1 MLPSTRVEGLAHDEG
16 SSLHPILQ
24 DARQGT
30 QVHSNS
36 PPSRASSFC
45 TVFGAFL
52 ALLFSFGNLSAFGT
66 FQAWYMHNQFRGFPS
81 STIAWIGSA
90 QLFMFFASG
99 ACIGHLCDAYGPG
112 WLLLSGGLS
121 TTFSIL
127 MTSLSTEFY
136 QFLFCQGVLFGLGA
150 GMLFYPAMTSVSS
163 HFTAYR
169 ATALG
174 IVATGSSVGGVI
186 FPIML
191 ERLFS
196 KIGFA
201 WTLRVVGLFNAAG
214 CLLAWLLVSSR
225 ATAKGIQSP
234 IFDHATSRDEK
245 YMLLVAGSCLV
256 SFGLYTP
263 PTFIVSFAQS
273 YGITSARAN
282 TALVVLNA
290 ASAFGRLLPAY
301 LADRAG
307 NFNLLAPAAALCGV
321 ACLAV
326 AASLR
331 GLSACVSSAA
341 VISTLPSAPGACAP
355 SLASIIAFAAIYG
368 FLSGAFISVVTPCV
382 AQISPAGRVGARV
395 GMLYSAISVPS
406 LLAGPIAGALL
417 HRADGSYTG
426 MMLYA
431 GITILCGSILIVCA
445 RMQTEGRLLAKV

>member
-307 NFNLLAPAAALCGV
+307 NFNLLAPAAAL
-321 ACLAV
+321 
-326 AASLR
+326 
-331 GLSACVSSAA
+331 
-341 VISTLPSAPGACAP
+341 TLPSAPGACAP